1 MRVDQKIFYCTLRN
15 QLRKI
20 FYASNASDFNDLTTL
35 DTYPIVHIAIKY
47 VAQLLSNVACCTSF
61 LEFL

>member
-35 DTYPIVHIAIKY
+35 YTYRIVHIAIKY
-47 VAQLLSNVACCTSF
+47 VAQLLSNVA
-61 LEFL
+61 